1 MCALCDQVPETASH
15 ICLQCCYAKEIWLLV
30 SNWVG
35 SGANLLTGVD
45 GDIHEWWNRLLAPLN
60 ANQRR
65 LVAAILM
72 DTTWNIW
79 KERNRRIFDNTTLRP
94 DQVFELIQNDVLT
107 RRREPELIVRRG
119 ATSHQRSIH
128 QLYMR
133 VLTVLSLFWTLEPAD
148 VDLSADL

>member
-107 RRREPELIVRRG
+107 GRRASGTPLLGEELLVSQVFMFSFRSSSDREQ
-119 ATSHQRSIH
+119 ASI
-128 QLYMR
+128 M
-133 VLTVLSLFWTLEPAD
+133 
-148 VDLSADL
+148 

>member
-107 RRREPELIVRRG
+107 RRRVSGTPLLGEELLV
-119 ATSHQRSIH
+119 SQVFMFSFRSSSDREQASI
-128 QLYMR
+128 M
-133 VLTVLSLFWTLEPAD
+133 
-148 VDLSADL
+148 